1 MACLGRLVRL
11 GLFGLALLLGG
22 CSSLPAHE
30 PLPPSH
36 APSTAEVASTR
47 LARVAA
53 ASVPADAPGP
63 SGFRLLPDGEHAFD
77 ARAVLAESAERT
89 IDAQYFHVHDDTA
102 GVAFLRS
109 LRDAARR
116 GVRVRLLV
124 DDYHAN
130 EVFDLLT
137 ALNAEA
143 HAEVRMFN
151 PLLHRNGPPLTR
163 LLLSWTEFERAHR
176 RMHNKLFVADNAAAV
191 FGGRNVADEYFMTH
205 PVANFI
211 DLDVIAVGPLVPA
224 LSHTFDLYWNSE
236 HAWRVDRVPGAGRR
250 TSYEQ
255 RLFERRAAELPLRM
269 RPPATDPLGQS
280 AVRTQLEQGALQLRW
295 GHASVHADPP
305 SKVRDTPVANQPT
318 PAMRAKL
325 DVIGQAR
332 DEVII
337 VNPYFLPGEV
347 GMQMMAQA
355 AQQNVRGLIF
365 TNSLGSTDVRLA
377 HRAYAGY
384 RRDMLR
390 LGMQLYELNP
400 TQLRRSGDFGDF
412 STSTA
417 RLHVKAAAVDGRW
430 LLVGSVNLDARSA
443 IHNTELAVNID
454 SPALVADALTA
465 LGGAPWRGFYR
476 VSLAED
482 GQTLQWRSIDTSG
495 RNEFIRPEP
504 YDSAQQRAVDGFKS
518 LFVSED
524 LL

>member
-1 MACLGRLVRL
+1 MTVRL
-11 GLFGLALLLGG
+11 GLIGLALVLGA
-22 CSSLPAHE
+22 CSSLPPYK
-30 PLPPSH
+30 PLPPSQ
-36 APSTAEVASTR
+36 APSTAELAATR
-47 LARVAA
+47 LARIAA
-53 ASVPADAPGP
+53 ASVPPHAPGP

-124 DDYHAN
+124 DDYYAGA
-130 EVFDLLT
+130 VFDLLT
-137 ALNAEA
+137 ALHTEA
-143 HAEVRMFN
+143 NAEVRLFN
-151 PLLHRNGPPLTR
+151 PLLYRNGPPLTR
-163 LLLSWTEFERAHR
+163 LMLSWTEFERAHR
-176 RMHNKLFVADNAAAV
+176 RMHNKLFVADNAVAI

-205 PVANFI
+205 AQANFI
-211 DLDVIAVGPLVPA
+211 DLDVVAVGPVVPA
-224 LSHTFDLYWNSE
+224 LSATFDLYWNSE
-236 HAWRVDRVPGAGRR
+236 QAWRVDRVPGAGRR
-250 TSYEQ
+250 TSYER
-255 RLFERRAAELPLRM
+255 RLFERRAAEVPLAIRV
-269 RPPATDPLGQS
+269 PAADPLGQS
-280 AVRTQLEQGALQLRW
+280 AVRVQLEQGALQLRW
-295 GHASVHADPP
+295 GHASVHADLP
-305 SKVRDTPVANQPT
+305 SKVVHAPVANQAT
-318 PAMRAKL
+318 TAMRAKL

-377 HRAYAGY
+377 HRAYGNY

-417 RLHVKAAAVDGRW
+417 RLHVKAAAVDRRW
-430 LLVGSVNLDARSA
+430 LLMGSVNLDGRSA
-443 IHNTELAVNID
+443 IYNTELAVNID
-454 SPALVADALTA
+454 SPVLVADALTA

-476 VSLAED
+476 VSMAGD
-482 GQTLQWRSIDTSG
+482 GQTLQWRSIDTEG
-495 RNEFIRPEP
+495 RTVFVDQEP